1 MKNTIYIIAIIA
13 LLFTACKNE
22 KKQTTTTPTHSKE
35 MKMDNNQHM
44 TTDVDNE
51 TTQKSDL
58 TAVILDSYFEL
69 KNALVE
75 DDKKMAAMA
84 GETMLTAFSNF
95 EMSKLTGE
103 THMKYMDIAESSK
116 EHAEHI
122 IKSDIGHQR
131 EHFESLTIDM
141 NDLISLLGTNKTLY
155 QDFCP
160 MYNNNKGGM
169 WLSEIKEIKNPYFG
183 SRMLN
188 CGKVQ
193 KQIN

>member
-1 MKNTIYIIAIIA
+1 MKNTIYIVAIIG
-13 LLFTACKNE
+13 LLFTGCKNE
-22 KKQTTTTPTHSKE
+22 KKQTSTTPTHSKE
-35 MKMDNNQHM
+35 MKMDENQYM

-58 TAVILDSYFEL
+58 ITVILDSYLQL
-69 KNALVE
+69 KNALVQ
-75 DDKKMAAMA
+75 DDNKMAAKA
-84 GETMLTAFSNF
+84 GEKMLTAFSNF

-103 THMKYMDIAESSK
+103 THIKYMDIAESSK

-131 EHFESLTIDM
+131 EHFESLTIDI
-141 NDLISLLGTNKTLY
+141 NDLITLLGTNKTLY

-160 MYNNNKGGM
+160 MYNNNKGAM

-183 SRMLN
+183 SKMLK

>member
-1 MKNTIYIIAIIA
+1 MKNTIYIVAIIA

-22 KKQTTTTPTHSKE
+22 KKQTNTTPTHFKE

-44 TTDVDNE
+44 TTYVDNE

-58 TAVILDSYFEL
+58 TAVILDSYFQL
-69 KNALVE
+69 KNALVL
-75 DDKKMAAMA
+75 DDNKMAAMA

-95 EMSKLTGE
+95 EMSKLTGDA
-103 THMKYMDIAESSK
+103 HMKYMDIAESSK

-131 EHFESLTIDM
+131 EHLESLTTDI
-141 NDLISLLGTNKTLY
+141 NDLITLLGTNKTLY

-183 SRMLN
+183 SKMLN

>member
-1 MKNTIYIIAIIA
+1 MKNTIYIVAIIA

-22 KKQTTTTPTHSKE
+22 KKQTNTTPTHSKE

-58 TAVILDSYFEL
+58 TAVILDSYFQL
-69 KNALVE
+69 KNALVL
-75 DDKKMAAMA
+75 DDNKMAAMA

-95 EMSKLTGE
+95 EMSKLTGDA
-103 THMKYMDIAESSK
+103 HMKYMDIAESSK

-131 EHFESLTIDM
+131 EHLESLTTDI
-141 NDLISLLGTNKTLY
+141 NDLITLLGTNKTLY

-183 SRMLN
+183 SKMLN